1 MQPSDPLNPPTDVT
15 TRDVFL
21 ELSDRALAEQVQGH
35 GDEAAF
41 RALYRRH
48 TPRLYQFALRLLGG
62 NELDAEDVVQETW
75 IRATAGLGD
84 FRWESS
90 FGTWLTGIALNLC
103 RGLFRRHDRRW
114 IEMREDLEFVTGPPR
129 EHERIDLEAAIAK
142 LPPGYRTVVVLHDV
156 EGLTHEEIGRELEIS
171 ANTSKS
177 QLSRGRRMLRSLLE
191 PHEGEQA
198 RV

>member
-1 MQPSDPLNPPTDVT
+1 M
-15 TRDVFL
+15 
-21 ELSDRALAEQVQGH
+21 ELSDRALAERVQSE
-35 GDEAAF
+35 GDEQAF

-62 NELDAEDVVQETW
+62 NELDAEDVVQESW
-75 IRATAGLGD
+75 IRATAGLAE

-90 FGTWLTGIALNLC
+90 FGTWITGIALNLC
-103 RGLFRRHDRRW
+103 RGLFRRHDRKW
-114 IEMREDLEFVTGPPR
+114 IEMRDDLELVTGPAR

-142 LPPGYRTVVVLHDV
+142 LPPGYRTVVILHDV

-191 PHEGEQA
+191 PHEGEQV